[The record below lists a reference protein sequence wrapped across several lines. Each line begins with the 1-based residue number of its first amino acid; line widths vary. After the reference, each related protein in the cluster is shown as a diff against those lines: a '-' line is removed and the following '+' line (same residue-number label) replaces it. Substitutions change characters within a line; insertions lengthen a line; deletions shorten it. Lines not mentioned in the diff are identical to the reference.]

1 MAEPTGPS
9 MLTFTGRPFWPESP
23 RVEDVHIEDIAHA
36 LSMICRFGG
45 HTRVFYSVAQHSVL
59 VAQALGVEGFSA
71 LEQLAGLL
79 HDASEAYLGDVV
91 WPVKHT
97 AAMRGYHDLEARC
110 EAVVADAFGLPHP
123 LPSIVK
129 HFDLVLLATEKRDL
143 TCSPEAS
150 VLLEAAGRADAIA
163 IQPRP
168 YKIRGWA
175 PHEAEAA
182 FLDLFHCL
190 IADVVREAP
199 TKTTPRPGTSGS
211 GAAPSA

>member
-1 MAEPTGPS
+1 MTPTGPS
-9 MLTFTGRPFWPESP
+9 MLTFTGRTFWPESP

-36 LSMICRFGG
+36 LSMLCRFGG

-59 VAQALGVEGFSA
+59 VAQALMVEGFSA
-71 LEQLAGLL
+71 LESLAGLL
-79 HDASEAYLGDVV
+79 HDAGEAYLGDVV

-97 AAMRGYHDLEARC
+97 GAMRGYRDLEART
-110 EAVVADAFGLPHP
+110 EAVIAEAFGVPYP
-123 LPSIVK
+123 LPVIVK
-129 HFDLVLLATEKRDL
+129 HFDLALLVTEKRDL
-143 TCSPEAS
+143 TRDASPSA
-150 VLLEAAGRADAIA
+150 VLEAAGRPDAIA

-168 YKIRGWA
+168 GKIHGWA